1 MKNIKKYL
9 IKEEYKLVRQKRH
22 LVFKN
27 LKIQKTITVSHSPK
41 NEFQELRLVKLL
53 VRRYKREYERQV
65 A

>member
-27 LKIQKTITVSHSPK
+27 LEIKKTITVSSTPLC
-41 NEFQELRLVKLL
+41 ETQELKLVKQL